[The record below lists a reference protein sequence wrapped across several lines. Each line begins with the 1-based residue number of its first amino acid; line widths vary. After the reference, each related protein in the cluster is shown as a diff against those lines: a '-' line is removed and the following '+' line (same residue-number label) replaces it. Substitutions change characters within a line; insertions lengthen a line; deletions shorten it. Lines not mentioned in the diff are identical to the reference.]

1 MRAEKTCS
9 NCASASAIGPMV
21 CQMCDRSTTAKA
33 DEGKPRLGLVPP
45 AIIEAVG
52 AVRTYGTQKYG
63 DPENWRQVDPSR
75 YRDAM
80 MRHICAYLREPGGV
94 DSESGLPHLAHVACN
109 IAFLLTL
116 EGKE

>member
-1 MRAEKTCS
+1 
-9 NCASASAIGPMV
+9 MV